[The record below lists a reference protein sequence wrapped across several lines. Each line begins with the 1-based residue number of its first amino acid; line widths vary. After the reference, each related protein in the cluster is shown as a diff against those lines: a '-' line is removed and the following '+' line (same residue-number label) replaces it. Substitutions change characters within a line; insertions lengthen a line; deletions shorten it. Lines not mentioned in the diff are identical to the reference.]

1 MKADVIIFV
10 LMAVFGEVPQPEVDK
25 ACEERE
31 VALERT
37 LEGWERDIIKT
48 HLANDQM
55 RTATPEERRAMSEIC
70 LLLGEPVKNY
80 LADFFS
86 VKGGGY
92 PPFPLRVFRQDDFPL
107 RVEGVPPSSAKENS
121 AKKQVF

>member
-70 LLLGEPVKNY
+70 LLLAAV
-80 LADFFS
+80 
-86 VKGGGY
+86 
-92 PPFPLRVFRQDDFPL
+92 
-107 RVEGVPPSSAKENS
+107 
-121 AKKQVF
+121 